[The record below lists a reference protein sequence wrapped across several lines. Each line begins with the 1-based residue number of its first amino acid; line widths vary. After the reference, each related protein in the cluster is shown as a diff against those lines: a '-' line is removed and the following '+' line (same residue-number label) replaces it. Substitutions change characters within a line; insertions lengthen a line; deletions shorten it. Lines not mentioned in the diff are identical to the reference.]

1 MKVKLFDGKVRN
13 MAIGIIAALASIVSF
28 LMGFNLIE
36 DVDVKKYVLL
46 GFCVLS
52 IVIYVAVLIYANSM
66 NSKKL
71 KIRETTINIKYG
83 NIYNENGRKIIEFNQ
98 YLDTQVDDI
107 IIAKKAPDG
116 KFITKYGKERIDK
129 SINADKRLQSSCII
143 DRDCKRKQGGKSIK
157 YKLGTVHNFHVSD
170 EEDFFL
176 MAFSQFD
183 ENDQAF
189 HTFESYIS
197 CLMNLWRELGKL
209 YALKSIAMP
218 LLGSGITRFI
228 DGEKSK
234 QELLELIVWTF
245 KQSQINFKA
254 PASLTIVLDE
264 NFKDDINLYKID

>member
-36 DVDVKKYVLL
+36 DVGVKKYVLL

-254 PASLTIVLDE
+254 PASLTVVLDE